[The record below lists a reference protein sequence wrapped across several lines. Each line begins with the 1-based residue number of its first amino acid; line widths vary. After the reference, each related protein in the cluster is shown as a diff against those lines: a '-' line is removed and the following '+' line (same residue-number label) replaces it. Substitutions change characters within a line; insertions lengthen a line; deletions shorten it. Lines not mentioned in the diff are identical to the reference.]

1 MLSATLPSPSPPCRA
16 HRSGSDSS
24 YTAPILPCPTPRWP
38 VCTHGVDLYSHPG
51 CYRAAAEAEEATQ
64 KVWKAAIDNCSR
76 HARELAVRP
85 PVLVYSYDGDTW
97 ATKAA
102 LEGGFRREESNF
114 FRNILHAIALE
125 ESGDRWTEEACH
137 GIKGVSKKLPVV
149 EVVPEGMMAE
159 GGEWGSEEEC
169 LPPSQMHGMSS
180 PLRRS
185 R

>member
-1 MLSATLPSPSPPCRA
+1 M
-16 HRSGSDSS
+16 
-24 YTAPILPCPTPRWP
+24 
-38 VCTHGVDLYSHPG
+38 
-51 CYRAAAEAEEATQ
+51 
-64 KVWKAAIDNCSR
+64 R
-76 HARELAVRP
+76 H
-85 PVLVYSYDGDTW
+85 PVLVYSYDSDTW
-97 ATKAA
+97 ATKAV